1 MNNPSLRM
9 WKSRLKNLLFTK
21 DAPLNWKGG
30 KYFILIL
37 LLLLPLSFLLELGP
51 VQKIFLFVGLII
63 SQINLIK
70 LPLKKMI
77 PLNLVFIALVS
88 FSVLSAAMGLSHPL
102 LGLIFLIIWIW
113 FYSILNIL
121 GKVTGSIAYLGLLL
135 YFYSS
140 IIFINNSLS
149 PLFWGLYAAA
159 GAFIGAISIILIR
172 LFQKNPAKRE
182 ILAACFQPP
191 ADFKSIVNAHKLLNV
206 SEKSKTGSL
215 VQLATKIAT
224 LRFQIPHLE
233 EELLSPSLELF
244 QEYIAEVDKQTL
256 KISEIILHK
265 ESSNLNLNKL
275 ETLFTKIMNLDT
287 KKDESNLKILVSQF
301 QDQLVKTRKVL
312 QGELILE
319 VQPLPLSPK
328 VSFRDNL
335 RSNLNLNNL
344 YVRHGIRFSLAVGAA
359 FLLYLLTGSYDVHW
373 VAMSIF
379 LVLKVDIISTK
390 KRMIIRIL
398 ATIIGVVLAVLI
410 ALFLMHLGLAYILPL
425 LGLIC
430 LVLVVVYLPVNYLY
444 VVFFTS
450 LLIIFLEPVQLIPLM
465 GASRIMDVITG
476 SVIAFGAAYLILP
489 SRIMVNLPQL
499 LTKRI
504 SSTRDFITTS
514 LEGDDIPPLFDILSA
529 HNNLQAGITKLKD
542 SQPQSLQDI
551 KAYEDM
557 ALCLDGLLGDYIATL
572 SHLKKIKTPESKLDE
587 PLNLMQG
594 ILGHLQDMVLSKK
607 PINPRD
613 LEYINQEL
621 KRLKD
626 KINAPDYIILLKYGE
641 WILSDVELLSHLLKE
656 NKKRGLFEKYRKL

>member
-1 MNNPSLRM
+1 MG
-9 WKSRLKNLLFTK
+9 KSRLKNLLFAK
-21 DAPLNWKGG
+21 DAPPNWKGG

-51 VQKIFLFVGLII
+51 AQKIFLFVGLLI

-77 PLNLVFIALVS
+77 PLNLVFIILVGL
-88 FSVLSAAMGLSHPL
+88 SVLSAALGLYHPL

-140 IIFINNSLS
+140 IIFVDSQLP
-149 PLFWGLYAAA
+149 PLDWGLYAATA
-159 GAFIGAISIILIR
+159 TLIGALAIILIR
-172 LFQKNPAKRE
+172 IFQKNPAKRE
-182 ILAACFQPP
+182 ILSSCFSPST
-191 ADFKSIVNAHKLLNV
+191 DFKSIVNAQKLLNV

-244 QEYIAEVDKQTL
+244 QEYTGEVDKLTL
-256 KISEIILHK
+256 KISDIILHK
-265 ESSNLNLNKL
+265 ESSNLSFNKL

-287 KKDESNLKILVSQF
+287 KEDDLSLKILVSQF

-328 VSFRDNL
+328 VPFRDNL

-390 KRMIIRIL
+390 KRMIIRIF

-410 ALFLMHLGLAYILPL
+410 ALFLMQLGMAYILPL

-465 GASRIMDVITG
+465 GASRILDVITG

-504 SSTRDFITTS
+504 SSTQDFITTS
-514 LEGDDIPPLFDILSA
+514 LEVDDIPPFFDILSA
-529 HNNLQAGITKLKD
+529 HNNLQAGIIKLKD

-557 ALCLDGLLGDYIATL
+557 ALCLDRLLGDYIATL

-607 PINPRD
+607 PVNPPD

-641 WILSDVELLSHLLKE
+641 WILSDVELLSHLIKE
-656 NKKRGLFEKYRKL
+656 NKNRGLFEKYRIL